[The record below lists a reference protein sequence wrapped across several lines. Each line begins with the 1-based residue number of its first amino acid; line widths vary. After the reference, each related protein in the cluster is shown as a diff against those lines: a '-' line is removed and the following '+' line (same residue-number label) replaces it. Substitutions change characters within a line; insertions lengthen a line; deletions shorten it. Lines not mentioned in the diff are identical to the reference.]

1 MDSIDRAVVLLVGLP
16 QINNTLRL
24 VAHEPLRQRITMNYN
39 LEGLSKEEAKNYI
52 LCALK
57 EAKSHITV
65 FSENALEAIANAGNG
80 VPRVINKICNASLL
94 IGHNRDVDEINSDIV
109 MMAVDEI
116 EIGWGENN
124 DRI

>member
-116 EIGWGENN
+116 EIG
-124 DRI
+124 